1 MAQVTY
7 IILVFQ
13 VNVACNLVKL
23 SISAVAVKGRL
34 HARVKTGAWRK
45 NMVCESDLTLFK
57 TSEDVLHVSCPS
69 NKRPDFPESV

>member
-13 VNVACNLVKL
+13 VNVAGNLVNL

-34 HARVKTGAWRK
+34 HARVQIQ
-45 NMVCESDLTLFK
+45 
-57 TSEDVLHVSCPS
+57 
-69 NKRPDFPESV
+69 